1 MKHGKTTNAE
11 TTSAA
16 GEVSHSLQ
24 SKVEG
29 RTLTLEKRDLGS
41 FTPLLFSSYSALTS
55 DLGL

>member
-16 GEVSHSLQ
+16 GEVSHSLP

-29 RTLTLEKRDLGS
+29 RTLTLEKRDQGS
-41 FTPLLFSSYSALTS
+41 FTPLPFGNYSALTS